1 MTAHLVEQTSTIP
14 ATPNMQFGFQFVI
27 HGSPNGK
34 QVKLRVVSL
43 HPPTT
48 DETTGKI
55 TTQDEVAL
63 QVALENSKD
72 AEVLL
77 KLDKLSDLVPGTWTF
92 QVFDH
97 DKKLLEKSFTLVK
110 P

>member
-1 MTAHLVEQTSTIP
+1 MTARLVEQTLTIP
-14 ATPNMQFGFQFVI
+14 ATLNTQLGLQFVI
-27 HGSPNGK
+27 HGSPSGK

-43 HPPTT
+43 YPPTT
-48 DETTGKI
+48 DETTGKT

-63 QVALENSKD
+63 EVALENGKD
-72 AEVLL
+72 AQMLL
-77 KLDKLSDLVPGTWTF
+77 KLDKQSDLVPGTWTF